1 MHHVGIVLL
10 LLWLLSYFDRCH
22 PAAYFISL
30 IYLYSV
36 CILKF
41 NVNLFVFNCDLNDQ
55 WVNLCF

>member
-1 MHHVGIVLL
+1 MHHVGIVLF

-41 NVNLFVFNCDLNDQ
+41 NVNLFVCSCDLND
-55 WVNLCF
+55 